1 MNRRLHYLSG
11 VIISIFVGLHLW
23 NHVGSIDG
31 ADAHIAR
38 MDTLRVF
45 YRNIF
50 AESIL
55 LAAVLLQIIS
65 GWKLF
70 RLHRKTATGLYQKLH
85 VWSGAYLAV
94 FFIFHISAVM
104 AGRFL
109 LHLDT
114 NFYFGVA
121 GLNTFPLSLF
131 FIPYYSIAIL
141 SFFGHIA
148 AIHHKKMR
156 HHILGISPAA
166 QSAVL
171 LGVGI
176 GLTAFILYGLTNH
189 FNGVPIPEDYK
200 ILTGQM

>member
-50 AESIL
+50 AEFIL
-55 LAAVLLQIIS
+55 LVAVLVQITS

-70 RLHRKTATGLYQKLH
+70 RIHRKTATGFYEKLH

-131 FIPYYSIAIL
+131 FIPYYSLAIL
-141 SFFGHIA
+141 SFFGHLA

-156 HHILGISPAA
+156 YSILGISPAV
-166 QSAVL
+166 QSAFML
-171 LGVGI
+171 AFGI
-176 GLTAFILYGLTNH
+176 GLTILILYGLTNH

-200 ILTGQM
+200 IMTGGM